1 MHIECYE
8 KADIQRNGGGNFYLF
23 GIEIENE
30 SNGLHVESY
39 KYAA

>member
-1 MHIECYE
+1 MLIECFE
-8 KADIQRNGGGNFYLF
+8 KADIQRTGGNFYFF